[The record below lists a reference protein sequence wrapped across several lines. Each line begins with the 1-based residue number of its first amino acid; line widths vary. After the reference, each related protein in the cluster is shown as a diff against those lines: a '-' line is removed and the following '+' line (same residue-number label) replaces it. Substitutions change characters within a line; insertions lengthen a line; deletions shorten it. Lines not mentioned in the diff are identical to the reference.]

1 MFQRGYVRST
11 NKRPSL
17 DATAAANDR
26 SCDLL
31 AYEDQ
36 AMLMVHSYAGQEAV
50 IQVLWFYQRPLHLDG
65 LRRFHR
71 NLGRGML
78 ARRIVRSPLPFGRAR
93 WLSVPAPQAELEVT
107 NPTMPA
113 EQRHDWADLQ
123 VNLPLDPELGPGWRL
138 SAQKF
143 NDDSTMVSLVISH
156 CIADGAATI
165 MAICD
170 AVNDTER
177 DLSYP
182 SSTSR
187 NLLGRMLTDLVQI
200 AVDLPDIFTA
210 LGSGARTILK
220 RPNGVIPPQSRRK
233 TTSPLHLHGY
243 SAHHAGHDQPIQ
255 LPSVSL
261 FTNAEHWDELAR
273 SRGSNRF
280 TLIAAV
286 ASSVAKRMG
295 RHLAGASQLS
305 IPINLR
311 RGYMDMG
318 ANRVTIAQLTVPG
331 QSLGADLSTLRKA
344 IKKGLIAARRSPDAM
359 FSLLPLIPLIP
370 RWAFGWILEQTFSS
384 DNRHSVTCSYNGDLP
399 EEVLAVD
406 GAEADKLW
414 YRGVD
419 RQVTHLNLE
428 HRHGVFTLLA
438 SSIKGLII
446 ATFIAYQPGR
456 ANTKQELQE
465 LIQNELTELGIQATF
480 F

>member
-1 MFQRGYVRST
+1 MSSPGKQST
-11 NKRPSL
+11 L
-17 DATAAANDR
+17 HATAPVRDR
-26 SCDLL
+26 SRNLL

-36 AMLMVHSYAGQEAV
+36 AMLMLHRYAEQEAV
-50 IQVLWFYQRPLHLDG
+50 IQVLWFYQRPLHVDG

-71 NLGRGML
+71 NLGRGIL

-93 WLSVPAPQAELEVT
+93 WLSVPAPQAELELT
-107 NPTMPA
+107 DSTMPA
-113 EQRHDWADLQ
+113 DQRHDWADLQ

-143 NDDSTMVSLVISH
+143 NDGSTMVSLVISH

-177 DLSYP
+177 DLGYP

-187 NLLGRMLTDLVQI
+187 NLLGRVLTDLVQI
-200 AVDLPDIFTA
+200 TVDLPEIFSA
-210 LGSGARTILK
+210 LCSGARMILK
-220 RPNGVIPPQSRRK
+220 RSNSAIPPQSRRK
-233 TTSPLHLHGY
+233 TISPPHLHGY
-243 SAHHAGHDQPIQ
+243 NAYHAGHDQPVQ

-311 RGYMDMG
+311 RGFMDTG
-318 ANRVTIAQLTVPG
+318 ANRVTIAELTIPG
-331 QSLGADLSTLRKA
+331 QSLGADLSMLRKA

-370 RWAFGWILEQTFSS
+370 GWAFGWILEQTFSS
-384 DNRHSVTCSYNGDLP
+384 ANHHTVTCSYSGDLP
-399 EEVLAVD
+399 EEVLVAD
-406 GAEADKLW
+406 GTEADNLW

-419 RQVTHLNLE
+419 RKVTHLNLE
-428 HRHGVFTLLA
+428 YRHGVFTLLA

-446 ATFIAYQPGR
+446 ATFVAYQPGR
-456 ANTKQELQE
+456 ANTRQELQE
-465 LIQNELTELGIQATF
+465 LIQDELSELGIQATF